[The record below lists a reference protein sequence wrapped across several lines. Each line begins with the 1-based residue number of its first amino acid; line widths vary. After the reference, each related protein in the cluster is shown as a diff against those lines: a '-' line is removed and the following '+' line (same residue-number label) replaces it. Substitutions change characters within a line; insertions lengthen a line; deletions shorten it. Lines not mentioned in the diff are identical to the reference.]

1 MLHCHA
7 DAVFQIS
14 FIQDNFIVLVETDI
28 ITTQKNIDF
37 IRSMLLPVIKSP
49 FFSYIHSNLIS

>member
-1 MLHCHA
+1 MLA

-14 FIQDNFIVLVETDI
+14 FIQDSFIVLVETDI
-28 ITTQKNIDF
+28 ITTQKNIDL
-37 IRSMLLPVIKSP
+37 IRSMLLPIIKGP